1 VGAEL
6 RKHLTYAN
14 VISTLCLFIVLG
26 GTSWAV
32 ASGSIGSREIKDGS
46 VLSKDI
52 RNGQVSGADVDN
64 GSLGTKDFAKGKLP
78 TGPRGATGPQGPAGP
93 AGATNVVIRS
103 SDSSCPGGGCAG
115 FLTRAVLCEAGER
128 AVGGGASMVQVNDG
142 IPHPVAS
149 DNLTFSGPTDSS
161 GKLVKSGTPTGWL
174 STLQQG
180 NSPQDRVTTFYAI
193 CASP

>member
-1 VGAEL
+1 V
-6 RKHLTYAN
+6 RRHLTYAN

-32 ASGSIGSREIKDGS
+32 ASGSIGSREIKNGS
-46 VLSKDI
+46 VQSVDI
-52 RNGQVSGADVDN
+52 KNGQVTGADVDN

-78 TGPRGATGPQGPAGP
+78 TGPRGATGPQGPQGP

-103 SDSSCPGGGCAG
+103 SSSACPGGACAG
-115 FLTRAVLCEAGER
+115 FLTRSVQCEAGER
-128 AVGGGASMVQVNDG
+128 AVGGGASLVELSDG

-161 GKLVKSGTPTGWL
+161 GKLAKSGTPTGWL
-174 STLQQG
+174 STLQMG
-180 NSPQDRVTTFYAI
+180 NSPNNREATYYAI